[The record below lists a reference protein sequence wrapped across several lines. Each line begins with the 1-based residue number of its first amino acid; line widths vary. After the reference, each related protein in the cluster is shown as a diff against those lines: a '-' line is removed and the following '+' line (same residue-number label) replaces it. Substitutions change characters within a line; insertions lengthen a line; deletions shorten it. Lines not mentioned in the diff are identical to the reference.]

1 MKEKLRALSIA
12 VYAVLAVT
20 GASAICA
27 LIALVISFKEKR
39 YE

>member
-20 GASAICA
+20 
-27 LIALVISFKEKR
+27 ALVISFKEKR